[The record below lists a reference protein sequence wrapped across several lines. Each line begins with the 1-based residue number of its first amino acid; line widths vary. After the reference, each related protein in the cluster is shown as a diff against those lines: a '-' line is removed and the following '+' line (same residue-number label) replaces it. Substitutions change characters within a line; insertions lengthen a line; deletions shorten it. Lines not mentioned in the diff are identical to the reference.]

1 MYEPLTDYLQPL
13 RRLKKVGVV
22 RGEIYDDEGNVVKMT
37 CPYMDYCPTVKEF
50 IKAVIFFNED
60 HPEFK
65 MMNYMKTLKTRGIFW
80 SMETMKSC
88 DVAHADSKTILSLLM
103 GLIRGEFFSTGIIGE
118 YFCEG
123 YIFKWLE
130 RLKQLDDKAKVRAA
144 RAAARA
150 NGASGSSRAPP
161 ALLVLPANHKNRS
174 RADFPTHYRI
184 VGLCLAKYRKK
195 QVKKDSRK
203 RLSCIWRRRRDSNPR
218 AHERLLDF
226 ESSPL

>member
-150 NGASGSSRAPP
+150 NGASGSSR
-161 ALLVLPANHKNRS
+161 
-174 RADFPTHYRI
+174 TT
-184 VGLCLAKYRKK
+184 RK
-195 QVKKDSRK
+195 S
-203 RLSCIWRRRRDSNPR
+203 
-218 AHERLLDF
+218 
-226 ESSPL
+226 